1 MTLIT
6 KMKIK
11 DFFNV
16 EYGQKEL
23 ENKGLLQGEE
33 GQNIVISSKGEDNG
47 IYGFYN
53 ISNGYKAPVIS
64 VPRTGTIGQAFVQ
77 LKDCSIDNNCL
88 VLIPKKDLSIEQLF
102 QVAFQ
107 IRLTKW
113 KYKYGRQITPKR
125 IKDQEINISSS
136 KIKFDELSKKINP
149 KKSNKIEIKPTIM
162 KPMKIKDLC
171 KIEKKTALPQNVINS
186 EGNIPYISSSSK
198 NNGVVMFVDE
208 EPNFKAGSLTV
219 AKDGNDG
226 ISFYQPFDFITS
238 LHNYVL
244 TPKNNL
250 PKWILLYIGAIIR
263 IKCYGYNHYYPLSKK
278 HLERMEIE
286 MPINDEKIDL
296 DYIEKIVKNTYG
308 FKEVEQ
314 YL

>member
-1 MTLIT
+1 
-6 KMKIK
+6 MKIK
-11 DFFNV
+11 DFFKI
-16 EYGQKEL
+16 EYGQKKL

-53 ISNGYKAPVIS
+53 IPNGYKAPVIS

-88 VLIPKKDLSIEQLF
+88 VLIPKEKLSIEQLF

-125 IKDQEINISSS
+125 MGEQRINISQSKVKFDNLS
-136 KIKFDELSKKINP
+136 KELSPKKKEKIK
-149 KKSNKIEIKPTIM
+149 IKPTKMESI
-162 KPMKIKDLC
+162 KVKDLC
-171 KIEKKTALPQNVINS
+171 NINKKTALPQNVINS
-186 EGNIPYISSSSK
+186 EGNVPYISSSSK

-208 EPNFKAGSLTV
+208 EPNFKAGSLTI

-226 ISFYQPFDFITS
+226 VSFYQPFDFITS

-244 TPKNNL
+244 TPKNNM

-278 HLERMEIE
+278 HLERMKIE
-286 MPINDEKIDL
+286 MPMKNEKVDL
-296 DYIEKIVKNTYG
+296 EYIEKIVKNAYG
-308 FKEVEQ
+308 FEEVKQ
-314 YL
+314 YF

>member
-1 MTLIT
+1 
-6 KMKIK
+6 MKIK
-11 DFFNV
+11 DFFKI
-16 EYGQKEL
+16 EYGQKKL

-53 ISNGYKAPVIS
+53 IPNGYKAPVIS

-88 VLIPKKDLSIEQLF
+88 VLIPKEKLSIEQLF

-125 IKDQEINISSS
+125 MGEQRINISQSKVKFDNLS
-136 KIKFDELSKKINP
+136 KELSPKKKEKIK
-149 KKSNKIEIKPTIM
+149 IKPTKMESI
-162 KPMKIKDLC
+162 KVKDLC
-171 KIEKKTALPQNVINS
+171 NINKKTALPQNVINS
-186 EGNIPYISSSSK
+186 EGNVPYISSSSK

-208 EPNFKAGSLTV
+208 EPNFKAGSLTI

-226 ISFYQPFDFITS
+226 VSFYQPFDFITS

-244 TPKNNL
+244 TPKNNM
-250 PKWILLYIGAIIR
+250 PKWI
-263 IKCYGYNHYYPLSKK
+263 
-278 HLERMEIE
+278 
-286 MPINDEKIDL
+286 
-296 DYIEKIVKNTYG
+296 
-308 FKEVEQ
+308 
-314 YL
+314 